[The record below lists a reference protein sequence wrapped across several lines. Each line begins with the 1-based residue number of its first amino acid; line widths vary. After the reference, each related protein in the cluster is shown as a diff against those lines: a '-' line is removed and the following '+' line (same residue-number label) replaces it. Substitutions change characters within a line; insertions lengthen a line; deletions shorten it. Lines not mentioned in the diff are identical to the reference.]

1 MSFKIP
7 PKKRKAGRPRKAKPV
22 GRPTIFKPE
31 IIEKLEEVF
40 RIGGTDT
47 EACLH
52 ADISCAALYKFQN
65 RYPEFIERKNK
76 LKEAL
81 TLRARLNVAKAL
93 NDRDNPDI
101 DISKWYLE
109 RKRRDEF
116 AQKTH
121 MEHSGNISNHLE
133 SLSDEELDA
142 LIDEE
147 VEKGR

>member
-1 MSFKIP
+1 MAFKIP
-7 PKKRKAGRPRKAKPV
+7 PKKRKVGHPKKAKPV
-22 GRPTIFKPE
+22 GRPTIIKPE
-31 IIEKLEEVF
+31 TIEKLEEVF
-40 RIGGTDT
+40 RIGGTDL

-52 ADISCAALYKFQN
+52 ADISSATLYNFQT
-65 RYPEFIERKNK
+65 RYPAFLERKNK
-76 LKEAL
+76 LKESL

-93 NDRDNPDI
+93 NDKMNPDI

-116 AQKTH
+116 AQKSH
-121 MEHSGNISNHLE
+121 LEHSGNISNHLE

>member
-7 PKKRKAGRPRKAKPV
+7 PKKRKAGRPKKAKPV

-31 IIEKLEEVF
+31 TIEKLEEVF
-40 RIGGTDT
+40 RIGGTDL

-52 ADISCAALYKFQN
+52 ADVSSAALYNFQN
-65 RYPEFIERKNK
+65 RYPAFVERKNK
-76 LKEAL
+76 LKESL

-93 NDRDNPDI
+93 NDKMNPDV

-116 AQKTH
+116 SQKTH
-121 MEHSGNISNHLE
+121 TEHSGSISSHIE

-142 LIDEE
+142 LIAEE
-147 VEKGR
+147 VEKGK